1 MPPEPIDQ
9 DDRPTLA
16 DVALCAV
23 ALLVLFTII
32 AAVAG
37 WDFGPL

>member
-9 DDRPTLA
+9 DDHPTLT
-16 DVALCAV
+16 DVAMCAV

-32 AAVAG
+32 ATAAG